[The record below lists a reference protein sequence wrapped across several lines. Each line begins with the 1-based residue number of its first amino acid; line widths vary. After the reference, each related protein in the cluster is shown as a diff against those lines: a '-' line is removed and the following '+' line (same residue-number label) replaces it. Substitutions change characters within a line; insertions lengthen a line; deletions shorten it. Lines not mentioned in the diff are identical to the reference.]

1 MCIATGLADG
11 MRKKMVM
18 MAVFALVVVIM
29 ICGGVLLARLATVA
43 KSKKSWIWGFFILIV
58 LICVP
63 LFLLCLGAWFLF
75 FSDISSER
83 FSPFG

>member
-1 MCIATGLADG
+1 
-11 MRKKMVM
+11 MVT
-18 MAVFALVVVIM
+18 MAVFGFVVIIM

-43 KSKKSWIWGFFILIV
+43 KSKGSWVWGAFILIV

-63 LFLLCLGAWFLF
+63 LFVLGLCVWFLY
-75 FSDISSER
+75 FSGISSGS